1 MSDKAAKI
9 KEMIEMQ
16 KKFIE
21 YEHNNGVDPK
31 DYFKPDA
38 GHELDGYRQKYRDL
52 AMEVVDLAH
61 AEAGSSLSF
70 NRLQLQIRPLIS
82 GLFYVWKKLLN

>member
-16 KKFIE
+16 KQFIE
-21 YEHNNGVDPK
+21 YEHNNGVDPQ
-31 DYFKPDA
+31 DYFTPQS

-52 AMEVVDLAH
+52 AMEVVDMAH
-61 AEAGSSLSF
+61 SEVGS
-70 NRLQLQIRPLIS
+70 NR
-82 GLFYVWKKLLN
+82 

>member
-9 KEMIEMQ
+9 KEMLEMQ

-21 YEHNNGVDPK
+21 YEHKNGVDPK
-31 DYFKPDA
+31 DYFTPEG
-38 GHELDGYRQKYRDL
+38 GHELDGYRQKYMEL

-61 AEAGSSLSF
+61 AEAGSE
-70 NRLQLQIRPLIS
+70 R
-82 GLFYVWKKLLN
+82 

>member
-21 YEHNNGVDPK
+21 YEHINGVDPQ
-31 DYFKPDA
+31 DYFTPQA

-61 AEAGSSLSF
+61 AEAGSS
-70 NRLQLQIRPLIS
+70 R
-82 GLFYVWKKLLN
+82 